1 MTLERHHLEQLAK
14 SAIAHEVII
23 ERGYCSVTNKAELAS
38 LGFNSNQQRVPGL
51 LIPLWGVDGKPVGYQ
66 LRPDNPRQNKE
77 GKSVKYENPKGS
89 SIRLDC
95 PPRCQGA
102 LGNPN
107 VPLWVTEGIK
117 KDDAIASLGQCAIA
131 LTGVWGFKGKNRF
144 GSSTILADWDYI
156 ALKGRTVYL
165 AFDSDIL
172 VKREVQQALDRLG
185 SFLRNK
191 GANTLIVNLPHD
203 NGKVGIDDYL
213 AKGHTISDVLT
224 LAEPYLG
231 EPEPTSLRRNYFSW
245 RDSLHL
251 EVRMLDGTVAF
262 AYLDNG
268 KVKFA
273 TEVALGNGKV
283 IIPQP
288 LPKGQGGTEIPIV
301 GLPDETIAETP
312 LFQPKQ
318 LVDKFLS
325 HITRYVD
332 LLSLDTQLS
341 YYYALFT
348 WFYPK
353 TNTVPYLRYR
363 ADTGTGKSR
372 AEKATGDLCF
382 YPFITSG
389 ASSFS
394 GIARTAEKWRGTLVM
409 DEADLS
415 GDMSHHI
422 VKYLNLGFERG
433 KYYVLSDKQN
443 PKFQDYFD
451 PFMPKILAMRQRFED
466 NATEGRLLSITM
478 HETSNPDIP
487 IILPKEYE
495 VEMQRLRNEIAL
507 FVMHHWNE
515 VDGNKMADFKHL
527 DIEPRLKQLAMP
539 LSIIFQV
546 WPDGAKQF
554 EGYLKARQK
563 ELKRDRGMSWEGSL
577 FNLVYAIA
585 KGDIDLSG
593 KYAEY
598 YANDEVLGVSP
609 SMVADQ
615 VKSSARAV
623 SQALQSIG
631 FIVEP
636 RYVKSQGK
644 KKSRLYVVPNE
655 KTWNEMV
662 SRYYYDEE
670 SDQKPSLPDVLRSNK
685 FSVC

>member
-1 MTLERHHLEQLAK
+1 MA
-14 SAIAHEVII
+14 
-23 ERGYCSVTNKAELAS
+23 G
-38 LGFNSNQQRVPGL
+38 
-51 LIPLWGVDGKPVGYQ
+51 
-66 LRPDNPRQNKE
+66 
-77 GKSVKYENPKGS
+77 
-89 SIRLDC
+89 
-95 PPRCQGA
+95 
-102 LGNPN
+102 
-107 VPLWVTEGIK
+107 
-117 KDDAIASLGQCAIA
+117 
-131 LTGVWGFKGKNRF
+131 
-144 GSSTILADWDYI
+144 
-156 ALKGRTVYL
+156 
-165 AFDSDIL
+165 DS
-172 VKREVQQALDRLG
+172 
-185 SFLRNK
+185 
-191 GANTLIVNLPHD
+191 
-203 NGKVGIDDYL
+203 
-213 AKGHTISDVLT
+213 
-224 LAEPYLG
+224 
-231 EPEPTSLRRNYFSW
+231 
-245 RDSLHL
+245 
-251 EVRMLDGTVAF
+251 
-262 AYLDNG
+262 
-268 KVKFA
+268 
-273 TEVALGNGKV
+273 
-283 IIPQP
+283 
-288 LPKGQGGTEIPIV
+288 
-301 GLPDETIAETP
+301 
-312 LFQPKQ
+312 
-318 LVDKFLS
+318 
-325 HITRYVD
+325 
-332 LLSLDTQLS
+332 
-341 YYYALFT
+341 
-348 WFYPK
+348 
-353 TNTVPYLRYR
+353 
-363 ADTGTGKSR
+363 
-372 AEKATGDLCF
+372 
-382 YPFITSG
+382 
-389 ASSFS
+389 
-394 GIARTAEKWRGTLVM
+394 VM

-554 EGYLKARQK
+554 EDYLKARRK
-563 ELKRDRGMSWEGSL
+563 ELKRDRGMSWQGSL

-585 KGDIDLSG
+585 KGDIDLSA